1 MKAVVV
7 REFGS
12 ASVEDWPDPRPAAD
26 GVVVH
31 IEYIETNYPDILVV
45 EGRYQNKPALPFVP
59 GKSAVG
65 RIKALGDGVTQF
77 AVGDRVA
84 LQIELG
90 TFAERVCA
98 PTASCFPVPEGLDN
112 RTAAALG
119 LPYQTAW
126 FALRERAKFEAGQ
139 SVLVLGA
146 AGGVGLATIQLG
158 KAFGASTVIGTTRG
172 AEKAERVR
180 AAGADFIVETTR
192 PDLRDALRDEVHA
205 VTGGHGVDVVID
217 PIGGEATEAALRAL
231 AWRGSLVIVGFAAGS
246 IPTIKAN
253 YLLVKNIMA
262 SGLQWSDYRDR
273 TPDLVARAQTEIF
286 DLALQ
291 GRLVPAIDAVL
302 PLREFASALDRIKTD
317 KASGRILLIPSDES
331 PP

>member
-12 ASVEDWPDPRPAAD
+12 ASVEDWPDPSQAA
-26 GVVVH
+26 GEVVVDVD
-31 IEYIETNYPDILVV
+31 YIETGYPDILVI

-65 RIKALGDGVTQF
+65 RIGALGDGVTQF
-77 AVGDRVA
+77 AAGDRVA
-84 LQIELG
+84 FQIEHG
-90 TFAERVCA
+90 AYAQKVCA
-98 PTASCFPVPEGLDN
+98 PAASCFPVPEGLN
-112 RTAAALG
+112 SRTAAALG

-126 FALRERAKFEAGQ
+126 FALRDRANFEAGQ

-146 AGGVGLATIQLG
+146 AGGVGLATVQLA

-172 AEKAERVR
+172 SAKAERVR
-180 AAGADFIVETTR
+180 AAGADLVVETTR

-205 VTGGHGVDVVID
+205 VTGGRGADIVVD

-231 AWRGSLVIVGFAAGS
+231 AWRGRLVVVGFAAGS

-262 SGLQWSDYRDR
+262 AGLQWSDYRDR
-273 TPDLVARAQTEIF
+273 TPDLVARAQAEIF
-286 DLALQ
+286 DLALK
-291 GRLVPAIDAVL
+291 GGLEPSIDAVL
-302 PLREFASALDRIKTD
+302 PLGGFADALERIKTD
-317 KASGRILLIPSDES
+317 KASGRILLSASDGS
-331 PP
+331 SA